1 MNKTPNLQLNVP
13 AKTEFYNV
21 EDFNENFNKL
31 DEEVN
36 KRVEKAPGKALSSND
51 FTDGDKEKLD
61 SLSAVTV
68 LTGTLTAGAT
78 SLSLKSD
85 KVTTRSVIDIYASVY
100 GIVPVAVSVLTGEI
114 QLTFENQP
122 ADVDVRVEVR

>member
-21 EDFNENFNKL
+21 EDFNENFRKL

-36 KRVEKAPGKALSSND
+36 KKVEKSPGKALSSND

-68 LTGTLTAGAT
+68 LTGTLTAGAIK
-78 SLSLKSD
+78 LSLKSD
-85 KVTTRSVIDIYASVY
+85 KVTTKSVIDIYASVY
-100 GIVPVAVSVLTGEI
+100 GIVPVTVSVLTGEI
-114 QLTFENQP
+114 RLTFEAQSSP
-122 ADVDVRVEVR
+122 VDVRVEVR